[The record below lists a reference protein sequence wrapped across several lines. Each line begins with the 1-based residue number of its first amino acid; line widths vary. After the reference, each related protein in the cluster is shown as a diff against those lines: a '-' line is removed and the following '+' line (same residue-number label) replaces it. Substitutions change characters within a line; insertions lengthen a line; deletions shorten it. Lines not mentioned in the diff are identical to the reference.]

1 MTMLATAVERPLCVD
16 LDGTLIASDMLW
28 ESLFDVARKRP
39 ADLLK
44 VPGWLARGRA
54 ALKEGLA
61 ERSAVDVA
69 LLPYR
74 ADVLEFLR
82 RERARGRRIVLATAA
97 DERLAHEVAE
107 HLGLFDEVVASDG
120 RRNLKG
126 RAKRDALEM
135 RFGVEGFDYIG
146 DSPSDRE
153 VWSSAADALVVGGRL
168 AASHL
173 AAGRVP
179 AKVFETGDRIKPL
192 IRALRPHQWA
202 KNVLLFVTPLAG
214 HALDAATW
222 IDATI
227 AFVCFCLTAS
237 AVYILNDLL
246 DLEADRKHARK
257 HRRPFAS
264 GAASIPDGLAASGVA
279 LVAAAGLA
287 TALPPEFGGL
297 LLLYLV
303 LTTLYS
309 TVLKRRLM
317 VDVLCLAGLYTL
329 RIVAGGAAVSIV
341 PSHWLMAFSMFFF
354 LSLAFAKRYAELAKS
369 RTTERLPG
377 RGYGR
382 EDVEL
387 IRSFGSASSYICVL
401 VFALY
406 LNSPDVHSHYT
417 RPEILWLMSP
427 VILYWL
433 SRLWFLACRRQLDE
447 DPVLFAL
454 RDPISRACGVLMA
467 VCFLAAM

>member
-1 MTMLATAVERPLCVD
+1 MTMLATTVERPLCVD

-39 ADLLK
+39 SDLMKL
-44 VPGWLARGRA
+44 PAWLVGGRA
-54 ALKEGLA
+54 VLKRNLA
-61 ERSAVDVA
+61 DRSNVDVT

-74 ADVLEFLR
+74 TDLLAFLQ

-97 DERLAHEVAE
+97 DERFANEIAG
-107 HLGLFDEVVASDG
+107 HLGLFDEVIASDG

-126 RAKRDALEM
+126 RAKREALEAS
-135 RFGVEGFDYIG
+135 FGVGGFDYIG
-146 DSPSDRE
+146 DSASDRE
-153 VWSSAADALVVGGRL
+153 VWSSAAAAMVVGGRL
-168 AASHL
+168 VK
-173 AAGRVP
+173 GRRADRKEP
-179 AKVFETGDRIKPL
+179 AMVFETGGRIQPL

-202 KNVLLFVTPLAG
+202 KNVLLFVVPLAG
-214 HALDAATW
+214 HAFDAATW
-222 IDATI
+222 ITAAV
-227 AFVCFCLTAS
+227 AFICFCLAAS
-237 AVYILNDLL
+237 AVYVLNDLL
-246 DLEADRKHARK
+246 DLEADRRHERK
-257 HRRPFAS
+257 RRRPLAS
-264 GAASIPDGLAASGVA
+264 GAASIPVGLATSFAA
-279 LVAAAGLA
+279 LAAAAGLSA
-287 TALPPEFGGL
+287 NLPPKFAGL

-317 VDVLCLAGLYTL
+317 VDVVCLAGLYTL
-329 RIVAGGAAVSIV
+329 RIVAGGAAVSLV

-354 LSLAFAKRYAELAKS
+354 LSLAFAKRYSELS
-369 RTTERLPG
+369 RIRGAGRLHG
-377 RGYGR
+377 RGYGS
-382 EDVEL
+382 EDLDL
-387 IRSFGSASSYICVL
+387 IRSFGPSSSCTCVL

-406 LNSPDVHSHYT
+406 LNSPDVHSHYG

-454 RDPISRACGVLMA
+454 HDRISRYCGVLMA
-467 VCFLAAM
+467 ILFIAAI